1 MSMFPAFFNDKLC
14 DCEIGHFRGLI
25 CVYATSFNPVRLL
38 EAKFRASWRLSL
50 THTCNLE
57 ESVSPCGI

>member
-1 MSMFPAFFNDKLC
+1 MFPASFDNKLC

-25 CVYATSFNPVRLL
+25 CVYATNFNPVRLL

-50 THTCNLE
+50 RYTCNLE
-57 ESVSPCGI
+57 ESVSHCGI